1 MALTVKTPVAAV
13 PATLVTPVPLSWGLL
28 LAYVAAYTTPTAVRL
43 APPVAV
49 TLPPRVAVEE
59 PILALVGVVIVGV
72 PTGVTAE
79 EALEALPV
87 PTLFV
92 AVTVKV

>member
-1 MALTVKTPVAAV
+1 
-13 PATLVTPVPLSWGLL
+13 
-28 LAYVAAYTTPTAVRL
+28 LAEVSEYTTPTAVRL

-49 TLPPRVAVEE
+49 TLPPRVALVI
-59 PILALVGVVIVGV
+59 PTVALVGLITVGV
-72 PTGVTAE
+72 VAGVTAD

-87 PTLFV
+87 PMLFV